1 VLANSRR
8 FDGVFRAGLDNHH
21 FRREFS
27 ATETPMPRPR
37 LTRTVMVFLVLP
49 TLIAIAHAAVEGLAP
64 PPGYKP
70 DKKIVRLFDAK
81 CATCHGE
88 DGKAKTL
95 EGREMGIADMTKAA
109 YWKDLTVEK
118 ARKSVEEGIK
128 RTQNGKA
135 QEMKPFKGRLTAEQ
149 IDALNIYASSL
160 KK

>member
-1 VLANSRR
+1 MHRHR
-8 FDGVFRAGLDNHH
+8 F
-21 FRREFS
+21 
-27 ATETPMPRPR
+27 
-37 LTRTVMVFLVLP
+37 TRTVIILLSLP
-49 TLIAIAHAAVEGLAP
+49 AFFAIAQAASEGLSP

-70 DKKIVRLFDAK
+70 DKKLVRLFDAK

-128 RTQNGKA
+128 RTHNGKE
-135 QEMKPFKGRLTAEQ
+135 QEMKPFKGRLTTEQ

>member
-1 VLANSRR
+1 VIVLLSLP
-8 FDGVFRAGLDNHH
+8 VFFAL
-21 FRREFS
+21 
-27 ATETPMPRPR
+27 
-37 LTRTVMVFLVLP
+37 
-49 TLIAIAHAAVEGLAP
+49 AHAASEGLSTP
-64 PPGYKP
+64 SGYKP
-70 DKKIVRLFDAK
+70 EKKIVRLFDAK

-128 RTQNGKA
+128 RTQNGKE
-135 QEMKPFKGRLTAEQ
+135 QEMKPFKGRLTSEQ